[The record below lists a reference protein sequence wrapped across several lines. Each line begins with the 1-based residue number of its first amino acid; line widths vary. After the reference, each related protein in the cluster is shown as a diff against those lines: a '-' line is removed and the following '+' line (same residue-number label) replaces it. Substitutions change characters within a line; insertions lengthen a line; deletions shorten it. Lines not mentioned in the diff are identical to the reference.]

1 MNSRELRIG
10 NFLNYDTGEGVELA
24 VIDWQD
30 LKWISEN
37 DGSFNKDHSPIPL
50 TEEWLLR
57 FGFERSECGKICV
70 KKYYLNRVPEKEYS
84 IELMIFSDHIAC
96 WVSSLELESNYVEE
110 IMTKPIHYLH
120 QLQNLYFALTGEE
133 LTIKNDAN
141 N

>member
-37 DGSFNKDHSPIPL
+37 DKSFNKAHSPIPL

-57 FGFERSECGKICV
+57 FGFEKNYKFGL
-70 KKYYLNRVPEKEYS
+70 YYKGGHAIDIHREGNAEFYTGEVGGWFVFVE
-84 IELMIFSDHIAC
+84 HI
-96 WVSSLELESNYVEE
+96 
-110 IMTKPIHYLH
+110 H

>member
-10 NFLNYDTGEGVELA
+10 NLLNYDTGEGVEIV

-57 FGFERSECGKICV
+57 FGFERTYHGYYSDNLVLRLCENNGLFYDYCGGDMCKGVEV
-70 KKYYLNRVPEKEYS
+70 KHV
-84 IELMIFSDHIAC
+84 
-96 WVSSLELESNYVEE
+96 
-110 IMTKPIHYLH
+110 H
-120 QLQNLYFALTGEE
+120 QLQSLYFALTGKE